1 MGSVIRKSSK
11 ESSIYK
17 FAGAGDIRR
26 VLRLQTE
33 DATEDRDVDEKIG
46 RQLPNSFDPW
56 ILISK
61 ARLAIGTSRGGARC

>member
-33 DATEDRDVDEKIG
+33 DATATLIRLVG
-46 RQLPNSFDPW
+46 NFRAALTPGFSFPLMATGNSDAD
-56 ILISK
+56 IV
-61 ARLAIGTSRGGARC
+61 R